1 MKCDDLYLHITN
13 PIAMM
18 RVDRKTA
25 SFVSYSDINGAVFDR
40 GGFGTEI
47 STVHK
52 QAGIHCNPVWNNTR
66 HTSYWGTEQ
75 SLALLSTAN

>member
-1 MKCDDLYLHITN
+1 MHATPIITLSSSVQRPYLKCDDLYLHITN
-13 PIAMM
+13 PIVMM

-52 QAGIHCNPVWNNTR
+52 QAGIHCNPV
-66 HTSYWGTEQ
+66 
-75 SLALLSTAN
+75 